1 MKRAIIT
8 GATGSIGIGLIEKLL
23 NKNYEILVLLREGS
37 HRNERIPEHKCITK
51 VYCNLNQLTTLEN
64 TTNQQFDVMFHLAWD
79 GTTGEARNSP
89 ETQTRNIQ
97 YSLDAVNLAKR
108 FGCKKFIGA
117 GSQAE
122 YGRHN
127 QKLTPQTPTFPE
139 NCYGYAK
146 LCAGQMTRTLA
157 KQLNIEHVWVR
168 ILSVYGPYDSDNSL
182 VVPTIKQFLNNQ
194 PTKFT
199 KGEQIWDFLYYKDA
213 ADALVKLAKSGK
225 TGKTYVL
232 GSGEE
237 RELSDYIEIIRNI
250 VNEDIKLNFG
260 EIPYSENQLMY
271 LSADISEISKDT
283 SWKPQTNFETGIKC
297 ILKHINKKG

>member
-23 NKNYEILVLLREGS
+23 EENYEILVLLREDS
-37 HRNERIPEHKCITK
+37 HRNKRIPEHNCITK

-157 KQLNIEHVWVR
+157 KQLNIEHLWVR

-213 ADALVKLAKSGK
+213 ADALVALAESGK
-225 TGKTYVL
+225 DGKTYVL

-237 RELSDYIEIIRNI
+237 RKLCDYIETIRKT
-250 VNEDIKLNFG
+250 VNNSITLNFG
-260 EIPYSENQLMY
+260 EIPYSENQIMF
-271 LSADISEISKDT
+271 LSADASEITKDT
-283 SWKPQTNFETGIKC
+283 NWEAIVNFENGIK
-297 ILKHINKKG
+297 LTVNTINKD